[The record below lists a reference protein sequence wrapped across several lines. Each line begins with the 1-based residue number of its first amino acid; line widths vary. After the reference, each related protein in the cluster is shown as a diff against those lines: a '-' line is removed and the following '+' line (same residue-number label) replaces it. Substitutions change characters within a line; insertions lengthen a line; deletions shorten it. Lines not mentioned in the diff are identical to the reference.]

1 MSTENND
8 AYKRIAEL
16 ARDMSEHLPN
26 DSATALGELIHNAVD
41 HIPGASYAGI
51 TVVSRQN
58 RDVATPAATHEVPRT
73 LDALQQKHREGPCF
87 DAAVEHDSYYIS
99 NLYGERRWPRFCAD
113 AIEQTPIQS
122 IAAFQL
128 FTTRDAV
135 GALNLY
141 SEIPGAFR
149 PRITGSRVHLRRTRR
164 DGLGRLATGRTVPQ
178 RIGQP
183 RHHRAGQRH
192 DHGAL
197 QRQRDPGIRSV
208 TQAVSGIEH
217 PSVRH
222 RTAVGRERP
231 SIRRPLVRTCRT
243 T

>member
-99 NLYGERRWPRFCAD
+99 NLYGEKRWPRFCAD

-141 SEIPGAFR
+141 SENPGAFDQE
-149 PRITGSRVHLRRTRR
+149 SR
-164 DGLGRLATGRTVPQ
+164 DLGYIFAAHAATVW
-178 RIGQP
+178 
-183 RHHRAGQRH
+183 
-192 DHGAL
+192 GAL
-197 QRQRDPGIRSV
+197 QRGEQFRSALASRDTIGQAKGMIMERYSVNAIQAFDLLRKLSQESNIRLYDIARQLV
-208 TQAVSGIEH
+208 ENDH
-217 PSVRH
+217 PSGAR
-222 RTAVGRERP
+222 
-231 SIRRPLVRTCRT
+231 
-243 T
+243 

>member
-141 SEIPGAFR
+141 SEIPGAFDQE
-149 PRITGSRVHLRRTRR
+149 SR
-164 DGLGRLATGRTVPQ
+164 DLGYIFAAHAATVW
-178 RIGQP
+178 
-183 RHHRAGQRH
+183 
-192 DHGAL
+192 GAL
-197 QRQRDPGIRSV
+197 QRGDQFRSALASRDTIGQAKGMIMERYSVNAIQAFDLLRKLSQESNIRLYDIARQLV
-208 TQAVSGIEH
+208 ENDH
-217 PSVRH
+217 PSGAR
-222 RTAVGRERP
+222 
-231 SIRRPLVRTCRT
+231 
-243 T
+243 

>member
-99 NLYGERRWPRFCAD
+99 NLYGEKRWPRFCAD

-141 SEIPGAFR
+141 SEIPGAFDQE
-149 PRITGSRVHLRRTRR
+149 SR
-164 DGLGRLATGRTVPQ
+164 DLGYIFAAHAATVW
-178 RIGQP
+178 
-183 RHHRAGQRH
+183 
-192 DHGAL
+192 GAL
-197 QRQRDPGIRSV
+197 QRGEQFRSALASRDTIGQAKGMIMERYSVNAIQAFDLLRKLSQESNIRLYDIARQLV
-208 TQAVSGIEH
+208 ENDH
-217 PSVRH
+217 PSGAR
-222 RTAVGRERP
+222 
-231 SIRRPLVRTCRT
+231 
-243 T
+243 

>member
-141 SEIPGAFR
+141 SEIPGAFDQE
-149 PRITGSRVHLRRTRR
+149 SR
-164 DGLGRLATGRTVPQ
+164 DLGYIFAAHAATVW
-178 RIGQP
+178 
-183 RHHRAGQRH
+183 
-192 DHGAL
+192 GAL
-197 QRQRDPGIRSV
+197 QRGEQFRSALASRDTIGQAKGMIMERYSVNAIQAFDLLRKLSQESNIRLYDIARQLV
-208 TQAVSGIEH
+208 ENDH
-217 PSVRH
+217 PSGAR
-222 RTAVGRERP
+222 
-231 SIRRPLVRTCRT
+231 
-243 T
+243 

>member
-99 NLYGERRWPRFCAD
+99 NLYGEKRWPRFCAD

-141 SEIPGAFR
+141 SEIPGAFDQD
-149 PRITGSRVHLRRTRR
+149 SR
-164 DGLGRLATGRTVPQ
+164 DLGYIFAAHAATVW
-178 RIGQP
+178 
-183 RHHRAGQRH
+183 
-192 DHGAL
+192 GAL
-197 QRQRDPGIRSV
+197 QRGEQFRSALASRDTIGQAKGMIMERYSVNAIQAFDLLRKLSQESNIRLYDIARQLV
-208 TQAVSGIEH
+208 ENDH
-217 PSVRH
+217 PSGAR
-222 RTAVGRERP
+222 
-231 SIRRPLVRTCRT
+231 
-243 T
+243 

>member
-58 RDVATPAATHEVPRT
+58 RDVATPAATHEIPRT

-99 NLYGERRWPRFCAD
+99 NLYGEKRWPRFCAD

-141 SEIPGAFR
+141 SEIPGAFDQE
-149 PRITGSRVHLRRTRR
+149 SR
-164 DGLGRLATGRTVPQ
+164 DLGYIFAAHAATVW
-178 RIGQP
+178 
-183 RHHRAGQRH
+183 
-192 DHGAL
+192 GAL
-197 QRQRDPGIRSV
+197 QRGEQFRSALASRDTIGQAKGMIMERYSVNAIQAFDLLRKLSQESNIRLYDIARQLV
-208 TQAVSGIEH
+208 ENDH
-217 PSVRH
+217 PSGAR
-222 RTAVGRERP
+222 
-231 SIRRPLVRTCRT
+231 
-243 T
+243 